1 MLILFFYF
9 FILYMKHLISKEALF
24 TFLPFYFF
32 TVSPPNSPSRTL
44 V

>member
-1 MLILFFYF
+1 
-9 FILYMKHLISKEALF
+9 MKHLISKEALF

-32 TVSPPNSPSRTL
+32 TVFLLPPNSPSRRL